1 MSDDNQSTIESLDD
15 LYARAAS
22 ATGSMEIDPRV
33 VMCLIQYV
41 ERLNVVVGGHKTPPD
56 EPTVDALYADGSF
69 LILCDL
75 AAGAAV
81 TVVVIIS
88 SSLPE
93 ATAPHSPS
101 AHGVVPSL
109 CQMRNQPA
117 VPPLFA
123 ELSRVIALAVITP
136 AAAAPKA
143 VAFIVSSA
151 SSVPL
156 AAVSGV
162 AGRAPV

>member
-22 ATGSMEIDPRV
+22 ATGSMEVDPRV

-75 AAGAAV
+75 AAGGAV
-81 TVVVIIS
+81 TVV
-88 SSLPE
+88 
-93 ATAPHSPS
+93 ATAEHAKVLSKRLARERPAEGTHRW
-101 AHGVVPSL
+101 HVLDNEGCVVT
-109 CQMRNQPA
+109 
-117 VPPLFA
+117 PPLRSSDAGDDSQA
-123 ELSRVIALAVITP
+123 ETLD
-136 AAAAPKA
+136 
-143 VAFIVSSA
+143 
-151 SSVPL
+151 VPT
-156 AAVSGV
+156 AEVSGE
-162 AGRAPV
+162 